1 MHIATPIITLDLIKQ
16 KFSTFQLMCT
26 YFFSFFEIVFVYFSV
41 CTNELNVFFIFC
53 RFSRWCWD
61 RRYRT
66 FMKDIKFYIVN
77 TVKPANV
84 VTSSKLSTVLK
95 WSHFSCPFLEN
106 VIWIEPFLIFS
117 LSYRWPLNARY
128 YPIHICTKI
137 NTGVKQL
144 ISSTLFLT

>member
-1 MHIATPIITLDLIKQ
+1 MFFFDLKKNIFHIVKHTFFYMNIATPIITLDLIKQ

-26 YFFSFFEIVFVYFSV
+26 YYFTFFKIVFAYFSV

-77 TVKPANV
+77 TAKPAH
-84 VTSSKLSTVLK
+84 TGTCSKMSTVLNGHTFLVLSWK
-95 WSHFSCPFLEN
+95 ILYELNSC
-106 VIWIEPFLIFS
+106 
-117 LSYRWPLNARY
+117 
-128 YPIHICTKI
+128 
-137 NTGVKQL
+137 
-144 ISSTLFLT
+144 